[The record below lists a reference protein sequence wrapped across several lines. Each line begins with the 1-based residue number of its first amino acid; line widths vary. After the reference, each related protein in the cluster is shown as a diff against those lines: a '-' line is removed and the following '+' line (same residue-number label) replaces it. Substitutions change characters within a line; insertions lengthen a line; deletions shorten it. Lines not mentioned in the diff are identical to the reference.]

1 MSEIINDIDVDIIA
15 FQEIKKAAWFE
26 KLLKTLPDYDY
37 VISQNSS
44 FFDQAY
50 IYKKIYLNILES
62 ANLSD
67 NDYNFAEDL
76 RF

>member
-37 VISQNSS
+37 VIGSKFI
-44 FFDQAY
+44 FFEDQS
-50 IYKKIYLNILES
+50 YL
-62 ANLSD
+62 
-67 NDYNFAEDL
+67 
-76 RF
+76 